1 MLYVVN
7 VQLTCI
13 LHIRTAQRSNRLKVY
28 QLLNM
33 ASICTLDQVEG
44 CRLLRQLAIAR
55 PYRSVLLVRALL
67 EVNAQLCAPRAHGRD
82 GCLYTIEVSVGD
94 K

>member
-1 MLYVVN
+1 
-7 VQLTCI
+7 
-13 LHIRTAQRSNRLKVY
+13 
-28 QLLNM
+28 M
-33 ASICTLDQVEG
+33 ASICTLDQAEG

-67 EVNAQLCAPRAHGRD
+67 EAGITLRVPPAHGRD
-82 GCLYTIEVSVGD
+82 GCLYTMEVSVGE